1 LSVLEV
7 FMQITVIRSVPAIV
21 IGTVGV
27 VPNHE
32 FDAFEARLDA
42 VEASG
47 VIVERLHPDQAAV
60 VAAQQPAV
68 QQVVTD
74 RGAGSFPLVL
84 VNGEIV
90 SAGRYP
96 TSTEWAHALGAGR
109 RAEEVTPKP

>member
-1 LSVLEV
+1 
-7 FMQITVIRSVPAIV
+7 MRITVIRSVPAVI

-47 VIVERLHPDQAAV
+47 VIVERFQPDQAAV
-60 VAAQQPAV
+60 VDAQGPAV
-68 QQVVTD
+68 QQLVTD

-90 SAGRYP
+90 SSGRYP
-96 TSTEWAHALGAGR
+96 TSTEWAHALGSGR
-109 RAEEVTPKP
+109 RAEEMIPTR